1 MYSLSVAVLVLA
13 AAPTTLEQALTLG
26 PDGNA
31 ELRVSRSE
39 VEVARASV
47 PLAHDWEMPKLRLQF
62 NDAQAVPSGSF
73 TWFTG
78 ISWRPPNPWEWSNG
92 ASQAELKVR
101 QAELDL
107 AAQTWR
113 VVRDVRLGWL
123 DVSGAAAHEALA
135 RRSTELRGKLRAVM
149 QRRMERGGSTQV
161 EVNLAQLAETDAR
174 QDVARWEA
182 NRLKATASVAWLVG
196 QPVAPIP
203 LTLPDTPP
211 ELPSLATLLDRL
223 ERHPHLESLR
233 LRVEAGRAGERLVGA
248 KRLPWPELQLRLRQK
263 TGETPVQNDLQVGL
277 TIPLGITPAP
287 QVDVARAQVVRAQA
301 QYDAEHAQ
309 QSAEL
314 EILMARA
321 QGLTERW
328 RSFES
333 EYRATMTSHLA
344 LQARVLA
351 DDSLDP
357 TLLMTADRQAIELE
371 HKRLDVQVDLAKV
384 LVELE
389 GTAGPARPTSD

>member
-1 MYSLSVAVLVLA
+1 M
-13 AAPTTLEQALTLG
+13 
-26 PDGNA
+26 
-31 ELRVSRSE
+31 
-39 VEVARASV
+39 
-47 PLAHDWEMPKLRLQF
+47 
-62 NDAQAVPSGSF
+62 
-73 TWFTG
+73 
-78 ISWRPPNPWEWSNG
+78 
-92 ASQAELKVR
+92 
-101 QAELDL
+101 
-107 AAQTWR
+107 
-113 VVRDVRLGWL
+113 RDVRLGWL

-182 NRLKATASVAWLVG
+182 NGLKATASVAWLVG

-211 ELPSLATLLDRL
+211 QLPSLATLLDRL

-233 LRVEAGRAGERLVGA
+233 LRVEAGRAGERLAGA
-248 KRLPWPELQLRLRQK
+248 KRLPWPELQVRLRQK
-263 TGETPVQNDLQVGL
+263 TGETPVQNDLQVGP

-309 QSAEL
+309 RSAEL

-371 HKRLDVQVDLAKV
+371 HKRLDVQIDLAKV

-389 GTAGPARPTSD
+389 GTAGPAAQ